1 MRQRIYLDN
10 AATTPIHPKVWDAMA
25 QIQKEGFG
33 NPSSTHAEGRFA
45 RTIIE
50 ESRRIVAKSLGAS
63 LGEIFFTSCGTES
76 NNMVLIG
83 AIRDLGI
90 KRVLTSHV
98 EHHCVLHSLAY
109 LSSQYPIEVVYLP
122 LDPTGLVDME
132 SLAALLGQKNAPSTL
147 VSLMHVN
154 NETGAIHDLVQIG
167 QLCKLYGAL
176 FHSDTVQ
183 SIGFQAIH
191 LETLPV
197 DFITGS
203 AHKFYGP
210 KGSGFV
216 FLRSGHTIL
225 PFLHGGSQE
234 RNMRAGTE
242 NILGIHGLGQAI
254 QLAQETADRRMEKL
268 VKLKS
273 VLKDGIQKAIEDV
286 TFNGESAS
294 GCSAKILSVNFPPRL
309 RTELLLMHLDIAG
322 ISASGGSACS
332 SGVAQASHVLSHLPI
347 PEGFQTVRFSFAPEN
362 TFEEME
368 YLVSTLN
375 QLLNH

>member
-1 MRQRIYLDN
+1 MRKRIYLDN
-10 AATTPIHPKVWDAMA
+10 AATTPIHPKVWDAMTH
-25 QIQKEGFG
+25 IQKQGFG

-45 RTIIE
+45 RTLIE
-50 ESRRIVAKSLGAS
+50 EARRIVAKSLGAS

-76 NNMVLIG
+76 NNMVLLG

-90 KRVLTSHV
+90 KRVLTSPV
-98 EHHCVLHSLAY
+98 EHHCVLHCLAN
-109 LSSQYPIEVVYLP
+109 LSSQFPIEVVQLT
-122 LDPTGLVDME
+122 LDAAGLVEMDHLA
-132 SLAALLGQKNAPSTL
+132 SLLLQKDAPATL

-154 NETGAIHDLVQIG
+154 NETGAMHDLERIG
-167 QLCKLYGAL
+167 QLCQLHGAL

-183 SIGFQAIH
+183 SIGFQALH

-216 FLRSGHTIL
+216 FLRSGHSIK
-225 PFLHGGSQE
+225 PFLFGGSQE

-242 NILGIHGLGQAI
+242 NILGIHGLGQAMN
-254 QLAQETADRRMEKL
+254 LAEETSDVRLDALNRLRSI
-268 VKLKS
+268 LKE
-273 VLKDGIQKAIEDV
+273 GIQNTVGQV
-286 TFNGESAS
+286 TFNGESTF
-294 GCSAKILSVNFPPRL
+294 GCSPKILSVNFPPQT

-347 PEGFQTVRFSFAPEN
+347 PEGFQTVRFSFSPEN
-362 TFEEME
+362 TVEEIE
-368 YLVSTLN
+368 YVVATLHH
-375 QLLNH
+375 LLNH